1 MRVTERSAKAITIR
15 PIGSFML
22 VVFMFLHGYSA
33 LAADNGLITK
43 PSKYSVG
50 TTIDRLESALTAA
63 GNTIFARV
71 DYSAEAGKVGLKLR
85 PAQLLF
91 WGNPKGGTPIMVAAP
106 TAAID
111 LPLKFLAWED
121 ADGKTW
127 LTYNSLDYLEQRHAI
142 GGMDEALHTLQS
154 RVDAIADKARE

>member
-1 MRVTERSAKAITIR
+1 MRVTERSAKAMTIR

-22 VVFMFLHGYSA
+22 AVFMFLYGYSA
-33 LAADNGLITK
+33 MAADNGLITR

-50 TTIDRLESALTAA
+50 TTIDRLENALKAA
-63 GNTIFARV
+63 GNTIFAHV
-71 DYSAEAGKVGLKLR
+71 DHSAEADKVGLKLR
-85 PAQLLF
+85 PAQ
-91 WGNPKGGTPIMVAAP
+91 
-106 TAAID
+106 
-111 LPLKFLAWED
+111 FLTWED

-142 GGMDEALHTLQS
+142 GSMDEALHTLQT